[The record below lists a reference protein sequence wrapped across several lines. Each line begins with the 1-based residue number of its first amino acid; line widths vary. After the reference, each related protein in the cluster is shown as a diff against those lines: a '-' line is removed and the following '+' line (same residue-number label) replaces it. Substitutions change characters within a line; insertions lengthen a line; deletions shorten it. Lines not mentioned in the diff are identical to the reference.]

1 MSIKKGALLA
11 LAALGFATFI
21 LYMLAGQKPLGP
33 PRDAQTAT
41 EAIVFSGKL
50 DIHTMD
56 DLRIGGRKIL
66 LCGVA
71 YKKPRDLEAIVRD
84 QARKIYQGREF
95 DCVQV
100 GGGTPCDGKASSTFG
115 GAIIAQCRN
124 AGGDDLALQLSNG
137 GYLCDLPAQ
146 SGGIY
151 RAC

>member
-1 MSIKKGALLA
+1 MSIKKGGGLA
-11 LAALGFATFI
+11 LAALGFATLI
-21 LYMLAGQKPLGP
+21 LYMLAGQKLLE
-33 PRDAQTAT
+33 PRREAQTIT

-50 DIHTMD
+50 DIHAMD

-71 YKKPRDLEAIVRD
+71 YKKPRHLEAIVRD
-84 QARKIYQGREF
+84 QARKIYQGKEF

-100 GGGTPCDGKASSTFG
+100 GGGTPCDGKASPTFG
-115 GAIIAQCRN
+115 GAIVAQCRS
-124 AGGDDLALQLSNG
+124 AGGDDLALQLSEG